1 MNSQKKLK
9 KVKSLAKKDD
19 LPEPIGLA
27 STGTKSPVTATAYEE
42 LTKLVDDLKSGDM
55 KSADVKCDMP
65 LKLPEETEVNNME
78 GEDPSTGYVS
88 EAEPGWR
95 EADDEF
101 KFEKSSEK
109 LIAEHDDCDK
119 YHLYHY
125 DQITASE
132 KNGSQQEQSSASP
145 AVQLDRS
152 NVTYRSP
159 HQSNINMVQS
169 EITDEDHIEHM
180 ISFENG
186 LQSELSIDGS
196 CTTIPTIGLH
206 IAHLDSDEMN
216 DDDLSMLLAD
226 CYRLKEFEDEKVE
239 TETESKRRSISPVPA
254 PKKTELGIVTNSGG
268 GGVDSDL
275 SNKSKNQSDV
285 EAEVEVVVEVEVEGS
300 GSGSGRMMWSGNGAK
315 GEEESKGATEEVLYW
330 RQEVIQQHMD
340 SYAKGT
346 LNPAMTSQ
354 SRSYCITAG
363 FDETALKGNPYSG
376 PGSNTTPS
384 KSRKYLNFFSI
395 EQKFFNENGKEIVQ
409 ILKIWISPFW
419 SVFQFAARFC
429 FVTVPSFGF
438 NLVLEFNYLLFK
450 IAKRVASFWVALALY
465 CLFSLPYQIFCYCC
479 TATITIVLSTITK
492 TLNHTPSGAKIVKR
506 IEKEMKLYKS
516 GKGV

>member
-1 MNSQKKLK
+1 M
-9 KVKSLAKKDD
+9 KSLTKKDD
-19 LPEPIGLA
+19 LPEPVGLA
-27 STGTKSPVTATAYEE
+27 STGSIAPVAATAFEE
-42 LTKLVDDLKSGDM
+42 LIKLVDDLKSGDK
-55 KSADVKCDMP
+55 KSADLKGEVP
-65 LKLPEETEVNNME
+65 FKLPEETEVNNMVSE
-78 GEDPSTGYVS
+78 YGYVS

-109 LIAEHDDCDK
+109 LIAEHDDCYK
-119 YHLYHY
+119 YHLYH
-125 DQITASE
+125 DQIIARE
-132 KNGSQQEQSSASP
+132 KNGSQPEQSSASP

-152 NVTYRSP
+152 NMTYRSP
-159 HQSNINMVQS
+159 HQSNISMVQS
-169 EITDEDHIEHM
+169 EITDEGHIEHM

-186 LQSELSIDGS
+186 LQSELSMDGS

-206 IAHLDSDEMN
+206 IAHVDSDEMN
-216 DDDLSMLLAD
+216 DDELSMLLAD

-239 TETESKRRSISPVPA
+239 TETETKRRSVSPA
-254 PKKTELGIVTNSGG
+254 PKKIELGIMKNSEDTVVGA
-268 GGVDSDL
+268 DL
-275 SNKSKNQSDV
+275 SSKNQSNI
-285 EAEVEVVVEVEVEGS
+285 EVEDVVEVEVEVKE
-300 GSGSGRMMWSGNGAK
+300 SGRKMWSK
-315 GEEESKGATEEVLYW
+315 GEEETKGAAEEVLYW

-346 LNPAMTSQ
+346 LNPAMSSQ

-376 PGSNTTPS
+376 PGSNTTPT

-419 SVFQFAARFC
+419 SVFQFAARFF

-438 NLVLEFNYLLFK
+438 NLMLEFNYLLFN
-450 IAKRVASFWVALALY
+450 IAKRVASFWVALGLY

-479 TATITIVLSTITK
+479 TATITVVLSAITK
-492 TLNHTPSGAKIVKR
+492 TLNHTSSGAKIMKR
-506 IEKEMKLYKS
+506 IEKEMKLFKS